1 MKRYAILA
9 SLLAAALAA
18 SFGAG
23 LSVPEF
29 GLITSGAA
37 ADDGSFELSTRVS
50 LELGIEG
57 GSKFAARFSLGFD
70 SVSLEDYLAAISQG
84 ALDPD
89 DAATGAELAAAIR
102 RLEASQGL
110 YLKSAMVAIP
120 GAFGTPVDLG
130 VFVGGMDTLGGGRD
144 FPLLYGSAPFATKL
158 RGFLYYPEGIRGLPG
173 RAYDGLHQVSGTGLA
188 LSVPG
193 ERFTPYLYLY
203 QDSFLGAGAYSA
215 DARMQY
221 DGGPLK
227 FEAFAGASG
236 PAGSAGVYRAG
247 FMFYFDTGSIGSFFA
262 QAGVPRWDPS
272 QAFEMSLFYFLF
284 EPRFDF
290 GAGELILTVFSHP
303 GWYLQSRTY
312 EEGFL
317 ELRADLGFGS
327 LESGGHGGLETVLEY
342 RTKSAADP
350 DPTPIASPL
359 SISLAPYYRALVSG
373 VTVDLRLDV
382 KLFPVPDRWYGFLA
396 PALGISASF

>member
-9 SLLAAALAA
+9 GFLAAALAVA
-18 SFGAG
+18 FGAG
-23 LSVPEF
+23 LTVPEF

-84 ALDPD
+84 SPLLPGSTDPD
-89 DAATGAELAAAIR
+89 ELSAAIR

-110 YLKSAMVAIP
+110 YLKSAMVAFP
-120 GAFGTPVDLG
+120 GIFDTPVDLG

-144 FPLLYGSAPFATKL
+144 FPRLYGSAPFATKL
-158 RGFLYYPEGIRGLPG
+158 RGFLYYPQGIRGLPG
-173 RAYDGLHQVSGTGLA
+173 RAYDGLHEVYGTGLR
-188 LSVPG
+188 LSMPG

-215 DARMQY
+215 DARVQY

-227 FEAFAGASG
+227 LEAFAGASG

-247 FMFYFDTGSIGSFFA
+247 LMFYFDTGSIGSFFA
-262 QAGVPRWDPS
+262 QAGIPRWDPS
-272 QAFEMSLFYFLF
+272 QAFGMSLFYFLF

-327 LESGGHGGLETVLEY
+327 LESSGHGGLETILEY
-342 RTKSAADP
+342 RTKSSADP
-350 DPTPIASPL
+350 GPAIASPL
-359 SISLAPYYRALVSG
+359 LVSVAPYYRKLVSG
-373 VTVDLRLDV
+373 VTVDLRLDL
-382 KLFPVPDRWYGFLA
+382 KLFPVPERWYGFLA